1 MKNDINSKK
10 SVLALIVC
18 ISVALPVVCFPLGL
32 REGLA
37 SSLRV
42 RAAYDETYPEEEFDP
57 EVIPED
63 VQAEIE
69 SGDYDYWMNGG
80 TVSAEYNEDFQTDY
94 LDTEYQDVQAYTVV
108 QGYDEAG
115 LPVELLDP
123 QYFAPD
129 DTTYYIAAPN
139 SILKEFPDMAS
150 ITLQTLDYA
159 DGVTRIGI
167 GDTWSRIRTEDGV
180 EGYVL
185 TNTLSYEMVW
195 VAIDRI
201 VWVDTGSLIMRAEPS
216 VDSEQVGILYDEDR
230 LHCIGVSDKWYHV
243 IAEDGTEG
251 YVYMSYTTQTPP
263 PTPTPRP
270 QYNGGGRSGG
280 GSSSSSGG
288 GGGGGGWVSYGNNGY
303 TIASIAESMVGTPY
317 VWGASSSSAVDCS
330 GLVCYCYAQMGIS
343 LPHYS
348 QSLTSVGVA
357 VPRDQVMPGDIVCW
371 GSGGYSGHVGIY
383 VGNGQCVD
391 ARGRAYGTV
400 YGSID
405 RSGIVAIR
413 RIYTS

>member
-1 MKNDINSKK
+1 MKNETNSKK
-10 SVLALIVC
+10 SILALIVSV
-18 ISVALPVVCFPLGL
+18 SVALPVLCLPLGL
-32 REGLA
+32 REGLSA
-37 SSLRV
+37 ALRV
-42 RAAYDETYPEEEFDP
+42 RAAYDETYPEEEFEP
-57 EVIPED
+57 ELPEEE
-63 VQAEIE
+63 VQAILD
-69 SGDYDYWMNGG
+69 SGDYDYLLNGG
-80 TVSAEYNEDFQTDY
+80 TISAEYNDAFQAQYT
-94 LDTEYQDVQAYTVV
+94 DTEYQDVPAYTVS
-108 QGYDEAG
+108 QRLDEAG
-115 LPVELLDP
+115 LPIELLDP
-123 QYFAPD
+123 MYFAPD
-129 DTTYYIAAPN
+129 DTTYYIDAPN
-139 SILKEFPDMAS
+139 SILKEYPDMSS

-167 GDTWSRIRTEDGV
+167 GDTWSLIRTEDGA

-185 TNTLSYEMVW
+185 TDTLSYEMVW
-195 VAIDRI
+195 VAIDRT

-251 YVYMSYTTQTPP
+251 YVYLSYTTQTPP

-270 QYNGGGRSGG
+270 QYNGGRSGGG
-280 GSSSSSGG
+280 GSSS
-288 GGGGGGWVSYGNNGY
+288 GGGGGGWVSYGSNGY

-348 QSLTSVGVA
+348 QSLTGVGVA
-357 VPRDQVMPGDIVCW
+357 VSRDQVMPGDIVCW

-405 RSGIVAIR
+405 RSSIVTIR
-413 RIYTS
+413 RIYT

>member
-1 MKNDINSKK
+1 MKNEFNSKK
-10 SVLALIVC
+10 SILALIVSV
-18 ISVALPVVCFPLGL
+18 SVALPIVCLPLGL
-32 REGLA
+32 REGLSA
-37 SSLRV
+37 ALRV
-42 RAAYDETYPEEEFDP
+42 RSAYNTAFPPQEEVEPELPAEEVADI
-57 EVIPED
+57 VD
-63 VQAEIE
+63 
-69 SGDYDYWMNGG
+69 SGEYDYFLNGG
-80 TVSAEYNEDFQTDY
+80 TINSDYNDEFEVQYT
-94 LDTEYQDVQAYTVV
+94 DTEYQDVPAYTVV
-108 QGYDEAG
+108 QRVDEAG
-115 LPVELLDP
+115 LPIELLDP
-123 QYFAPD
+123 MYFAPD
-129 DTTYYIAAPN
+129 ETTYYIDAPN
-139 SILKEFPDMAS
+139 SILKESPDMSS
-150 ITLQTLDYA
+150 ITLQTLDFA

-167 GDTWSRIRTEDGV
+167 GDTWSLIRTEDGA

-185 TNTLSYEMVW
+185 TDTLSYEMVW
-195 VAIDRI
+195 VAIDRT
-201 VWVDTGSLIMRAEPS
+201 VWVDTGSLILRAEPS
-216 VDSEQVGILYDEDR
+216 VESEQVGTLYDEDR

-243 IAEDGTEG
+243 VAEDGTEG
-251 YVYMSYTTQTPP
+251 YVYISYTTQTPP

-270 QYNGGGRSGG
+270 QSNGRGR
-280 GSSSSSGG
+280 G

-330 GLVCYCYAQMGIS
+330 GLVCYCYSQMGVS

-405 RSGIVAIR
+405 RSSIVTIR
-413 RIYTS
+413 RIYT

>member
-1 MKNDINSKK
+1 MKNETNSKK
-10 SVLALIVC
+10 SILALIVSV
-18 ISVALPVVCFPLGL
+18 SVALPVVCLPLGL
-32 REGLA
+32 REGVSA
-37 SSLRV
+37 ALRV
-42 RAAYDETYPEEEFDP
+42 RAAYDETYPEEEFEP
-57 EVIPED
+57 ELPEEE
-63 VQAEIE
+63 VQAILD
-69 SGDYDYWMNGG
+69 SGDYDYLLNGG
-80 TVSAEYNEDFQTDY
+80 TISAEYNDEFQEQYTD
-94 LDTEYQDVQAYTVV
+94 TQYQDVPAYTVS
-108 QGYDEAG
+108 QRLDEAG
-115 LPVELLDP
+115 LPIELLDP
-123 QYFAPD
+123 MYFAPD
-129 DTTYYIAAPN
+129 DTTYYIDAPN
-139 SILKEFPDMAS
+139 SILKEYPDMSS

-167 GDTWSRIRTEDGV
+167 GDTWSLIRTEDGA

-185 TNTLSYEMVW
+185 TDTLSYEMVW
-195 VAIDRI
+195 VAIDRT

-216 VDSEQVGILYDEDR
+216 VDAEQVGILYDEDR

-251 YVYMSYTTQTPP
+251 YVYLSYTTQTPP

-270 QYNGGGRSGG
+270 QYNGGRGGGG
-280 GSSSSSGG
+280 GSSS
-288 GGGGGGWVSYGNNGY
+288 GGGGGGWVSYGSNGY

-348 QSLTSVGVA
+348 QSLTGVGVA
-357 VPRDQVMPGDIVCW
+357 VSRDQVMPGDIVCW

-405 RSGIVAIR
+405 RSSIVTIR
-413 RIYTS
+413 RIYT

>member
-1 MKNDINSKK
+1 MKNEFNSKK
-10 SVLALIVC
+10 SILALIVSV
-18 ISVALPVVCFPLGL
+18 SVALPIVCLPLGL
-32 REGLA
+32 REGLSA
-37 SSLRV
+37 ALRV
-42 RAAYDETYPEEEFDP
+42 RSAYNTAFPPQEEVEPELPAEEVADI
-57 EVIPED
+57 VD
-63 VQAEIE
+63 
-69 SGDYDYWMNGG
+69 SGEYDYFLNGG
-80 TVSAEYNEDFQTDY
+80 TINSDYNDEFEVQYT
-94 LDTEYQDVQAYTVV
+94 DTEYQDVPAYTVV
-108 QGYDEAG
+108 QRVDEAG
-115 LPVELLDP
+115 LPIELLDP
-123 QYFAPD
+123 MYFAPD
-129 DTTYYIAAPN
+129 ETTYYIDAPN
-139 SILKEFPDMAS
+139 SILKESPDMSS
-150 ITLQTLDYA
+150 ITLQTLDFA

-167 GDTWSRIRTEDGV
+167 GDTWSLIRTEDGA

-185 TNTLSYEMVW
+185 TDTLSYEMVW
-195 VAIDRI
+195 VAIDRT
-201 VWVDTGSLIMRAEPS
+201 VWVDTGSLILRAEPS
-216 VDSEQVGILYDEDR
+216 VESEQVGTLYDEDR

-243 IAEDGTEG
+243 VAEDGTEG
-251 YVYMSYTTQTPP
+251 YVYISYTTQTPP

-270 QYNGGGRSGG
+270 QSNGRGRGG
-280 GSSSSSGG
+280 GSSSG

-330 GLVCYCYAQMGIS
+330 GLVCYCYSQMGVS

-405 RSGIVAIR
+405 RSSIVTIR
-413 RIYTS
+413 RIYT

>member
-1 MKNDINSKK
+1 MANNSNSKK
-10 SVLALIVC
+10 SILALIVC
-18 ISVALPVVCFPLGL
+18 ISVAIPIVCFPLGL

-37 SSLRV
+37 PALRV
-42 RAAYDETYPEEEFDP
+42 RAAYDEAYPEEEFDP
-57 EVIPED
+57 VVPPDD
-63 VQAEIE
+63 VQAAID
-69 SGDYDYWMNGG
+69 SGEYDFWLNGG
-80 TVSAEYNEDFQTDY
+80 TVSADYNENFQIGY
-94 LDTEYQDVQAYTVV
+94 LDTEYQDVAAYTVV
-108 QGYDEAG
+108 QGFDEAG

-129 DTTYYIAAPN
+129 ETTYYIAAQN
-139 SILKEFPDMAS
+139 SILKEYPDMSS

-159 DGVTRIGI
+159 EEVTRIGI
-167 GDTWSRIRTEDGV
+167 GDTWSLIRTEDGV

-195 VAIDRI
+195 VAIDRT
-201 VWVDTGSLIMRAEPS
+201 VWVDTGSLILRAEPS
-216 VDSEQVGILYDEDR
+216 VESEQVTTLFRDTR
-230 LHCIGVSDKWYHV
+230 LRCIGVSDKWYHV
-243 IAEDGTEG
+243 ITNDGTEG
-251 YVYMSYTTQTPP
+251 YVYISYTTQTA
-263 PTPTPRP
+263 PTPTPVPRRSS
-270 QYNGGGRSGG
+270 GGGGG
-280 GSSSSSGG
+280 GSSGSS

-330 GLVCYCYAQMGIS
+330 GLVCYCYAQLGWN

-405 RSGIVAIR
+405 RSSIVTIR
-413 RIYTS
+413 RIFTS

>member
-1 MKNDINSKK
+1 MKNEFNSKK
-10 SVLALIVC
+10 SILALIVSV
-18 ISVALPVVCFPLGL
+18 SVALPIVCLPLGL
-32 REGLA
+32 REGLSA
-37 SSLRV
+37 ALRV
-42 RAAYDETYPEEEFDP
+42 RSAYNTAFPPQEEVEPELPAEEVADIVDSDEYAYFL
-57 EVIPED
+57 
-63 VQAEIE
+63 
-69 SGDYDYWMNGG
+69 NGG
-80 TVSAEYNEDFQTDY
+80 TINSDYNDEFEVQYT
-94 LDTEYQDVQAYTVV
+94 DTEYQDVPAYTVV
-108 QGYDEAG
+108 QRVDEAG
-115 LPVELLDP
+115 LPIELLDP
-123 QYFAPD
+123 MYFAPD
-129 DTTYYIAAPN
+129 ETTYYIDAPN
-139 SILKEFPDMAS
+139 SILKESPDMSS
-150 ITLQTLDYA
+150 ITLQTLDFA

-167 GDTWSRIRTEDGV
+167 GDTWSLIRTEDGA

-185 TNTLSYEMVW
+185 TDTLSYEMVW
-195 VAIDRI
+195 VAIDRT
-201 VWVDTGSLIMRAEPS
+201 VWVDTGSLILRAEPS
-216 VDSEQVGILYDEDR
+216 VESEQVGTLYDEDR

-243 IAEDGTEG
+243 VAEDGTEG
-251 YVYMSYTTQTPP
+251 YVYISYTTQTPP

-270 QYNGGGRSGG
+270 QSNGRGRGGG
-280 GSSSSSGG
+280 GSSSG

-330 GLVCYCYAQMGIS
+330 GLVCYCYSQMGVS

-405 RSGIVAIR
+405 RSSIVTIR
-413 RIYTS
+413 RIYT

>member
-1 MKNDINSKK
+1 MKNETNSKK
-10 SVLALIVC
+10 SILALIVSV
-18 ISVALPVVCFPLGL
+18 SVALPVVCLPLGL
-32 REGLA
+32 REGLSA
-37 SSLRV
+37 ALRV
-42 RAAYDETYPEEEFDP
+42 RAAYDETYPEEEFEP
-57 EVIPED
+57 ELPEEE
-63 VQAEIE
+63 VQAILD
-69 SGDYDYWMNGG
+69 SGDYDYLLNGG
-80 TVSAEYNEDFQTDY
+80 TISAEYNDAFQAQYT
-94 LDTEYQDVQAYTVV
+94 DTEYQDVPAYTVS
-108 QGYDEAG
+108 QRLDEAG
-115 LPVELLDP
+115 LPIELLDP
-123 QYFAPD
+123 MYFAPD
-129 DTTYYIAAPN
+129 DTTYYIDAPN
-139 SILKEFPDMAS
+139 SILKEFPDMSS

-167 GDTWSRIRTEDGV
+167 GDTWSLIRTEDGA

-185 TNTLSYEMVW
+185 TDTLSYEMVW
-195 VAIDRI
+195 VAIDRT

-251 YVYMSYTTQTPP
+251 YVYLSYTTQTPP

-270 QYNGGGRSGG
+270 QYNGGRSGGG
-280 GSSSSSGG
+280 GSSS
-288 GGGGGGWVSYGNNGY
+288 GGGGGGWVSYGSNGY

-357 VPRDQVMPGDIVCW
+357 VSRDQVMPGDIVCW

-405 RSGIVAIR
+405 RSSIVTIR
-413 RIYTS
+413 RIYT

>member
-57 EVIPED
+57 EEIPDD

-69 SGDYDYWMNGG
+69 SGDYDYWLNGG
-80 TVSAEYNEDFQTDY
+80 TVSAEYNEDFQTGY

-108 QGYDEAG
+108 QGFDEAG